1 MFVRTVYAVGDPQQ
15 IDAAVE
21 ALSSEGR
28 MLLAAQP
35 GYRGMGL
42 FVDRELGKLSI
53 GTWWDSEKARQD
65 SDGALHSR
73 RAELLHPFAS
83 AMTVDNW
90 EVVAAT
96 RPEQA
101 PSGACMRQ
109 SRMEFDPMDADLAA
123 ETMRG
128 MVMDRLKAI
137 PGVIGIAM
145 FMNRS
150 AGRSA
155 IGVIYQDRSAL
166 AQSRAPVAQLR
177 DEAVGKAHSTVRS
190 VEEFEVVLVE
200 SIDEG

>member
-1 MFVRTVYAVGDPQQ
+1 MFVRTVYAVGDPQK
-15 IDAAVE
+15 IDAAIE
-21 ALSSEGR
+21 ALKDEGR

-42 FVDRELGKLSI
+42 FADRELGKLSI

-65 SDGALHSR
+65 SDDALRTR
-73 RAELLHPFAS
+73 RAEILHAFAT
-83 AMTVDNW
+83 AMTIDNW
-90 EVVAAT
+90 EVVAAQ
-96 RPEQA
+96 RPEQL
-101 PSGACMRQ
+101 PSGACMRM

-137 PGVIGIAM
+137 PGVIGVAM

-150 AGRSA
+150 AGRSS
-155 IGVIYQDRSAL
+155 IGVIYQDRTAL
-166 AQSRAPVAQLR
+166 AQSRGPVAQLR

-190 VEEFEVVLVE
+190 VEEFEVIVTE
-200 SIDEG
+200 SISDS

>member
-1 MFVRTVYAVGDPQQ
+1 MFVRTVYAVGDPQK
-15 IDAAVE
+15 IDAAIE
-21 ALSSEGR
+21 ALSDEGR

-42 FVDRELGKLSI
+42 FADRELGKISI
-53 GTWWDSEKARQD
+53 GTWWESEKARQD
-65 SDGALHSR
+65 SDDALRTR
-73 RAELLHPFAS
+73 RAELLHPFAT

-90 EVVAAT
+90 EVIASR
-96 RPEQA
+96 RPEQVPA
-101 PSGACMRQ
+101 GACLRL

-128 MVMDRLKAI
+128 MVMDRVAAI
-137 PGVIGIAM
+137 PGVIGVAM

-150 AGRSA
+150 AGRSS
-155 IGVIYQDRSAL
+155 IGVIYRDRATL

-190 VEEFEVVLVE
+190 VEEFEVIVTE
-200 SIDEG
+200 TISEG

>member
-1 MFVRTVYAVGDPQQ
+1 MFVRTVYAVGDPQK
-15 IDAAVE
+15 IDAAIE
-21 ALSSEGR
+21 ALKDEGR

-42 FVDRELGKLSI
+42 FADRELGKLSI

-65 SDGALHSR
+65 SDDALRTR
-73 RAELLHPFAS
+73 RAEILHSFAT
-83 AMTVDNW
+83 AMTIDNW
-90 EVVAAT
+90 EVIAAQ
-96 RPEQA
+96 RPEQP
-101 PSGACMRQ
+101 PSGAYLRL

-137 PGVIGIAM
+137 PGVIGVAM

-150 AGRSA
+150 AGRSSV
-155 IGVIYQDRSAL
+155 GVIYQDRTAL
-166 AQSRAPVAQLR
+166 VQSRGPVAQLR

-190 VEEFEVVLVE
+190 VEEFEVIVTE
-200 SIDEG
+200 SVGDS

>member
-1 MFVRTVYAVGDPQQ
+1 MFVRTVYAVGDPQK
-15 IDAAVE
+15 IDAAIE

-42 FVDRELGKLSI
+42 FADRELGKISI
-53 GTWWDSEKARQD
+53 GSWWESEKARQD
-65 SDGALHSR
+65 SDDALHTR
-73 RAELLHPFAS
+73 RAELLHPFAT
-83 AMTVDNW
+83 AMTIDNW
-90 EVVAAT
+90 EVVAAA
-96 RPEQA
+96 RPEQL

-128 MVMDRLKAI
+128 MVMDRLKAL
-137 PGVIGIAM
+137 PGVIGIAI
-145 FMNRS
+145 FMTRS

-155 IGVIYQDRSAL
+155 VGVIYQDRSAL
-166 AQSRAPVAQLR
+166 VQSRSPVAQLR
-177 DEAVGKAHSTVRS
+177 DEAIGKAHSTVRS
-190 VEEFEVVLVE
+190 VEEFEGVLIE

>member
-1 MFVRTVYAVGDPQQ
+1 MFVRTVYAVGNPQQ
-15 IDAAVE
+15 IDATVE
-21 ALSSEGR
+21 LLSSEGR

-42 FVDRELGKLSI
+42 FVDRELGKVSI
-53 GTWWDSEKARQD
+53 GTWWHSEKARQD
-65 SDGALHSR
+65 SEDALHAR
-73 RAELLHPFAS
+73 RAELLHPFATS
-83 AMTVDNW
+83 MTIDNW

-96 RPEQA
+96 RPEQS
-101 PSGACMRQ
+101 PPGACMRQ
-109 SRMEFDPMDADLAA
+109 SRLEFDPMDADLAA

-150 AGRSA
+150 AGRCA

-166 AQSRAPVAQLR
+166 VQSRSPAAQLR

-190 VEEFEVVLVE
+190 VEEFEVVLIE

>member
-15 IDAAVE
+15 IDAAIE
-21 ALSSEGR
+21 ALSDEGR

-42 FVDRELGKLSI
+42 FADRELGKLTI
-53 GTWWDSEKARQD
+53 GTWWHSEKARRD
-65 SDGALHSR
+65 SDDALHTR
-73 RAELLHPFAS
+73 RAELLHPFATS
-83 AMTVDNW
+83 MTVDDW
-90 EVVAAT
+90 EAIAAW
-96 RPEQA
+96 RPEQV

-109 SRMEFDPMDADLAA
+109 SRMDFDPMDADLAA

-137 PGVIGIAM
+137 PGVIGVAM
-145 FMNRS
+145 FMNRA

-155 IGVIYQDRSAL
+155 IGVIYQDRSAM
-166 AQSRAPVAQLR
+166 AQSRSPVAQLR
-177 DEAVGKAHSTVRS
+177 DEAVGKAHSKLRS
-190 VEEFEVVLVE
+190 VEEFEVVLTE

>member
-1 MFVRTVYAVGDPQQ
+1 MFVRTVYAVGDPQK
-15 IDAAVE
+15 IDAAIE
-21 ALSSEGR
+21 TLSSEGR

-42 FVDRELGKLSI
+42 FADRELGKISI
-53 GTWWDSEKARQD
+53 GSWWESEKARQD
-65 SDGALHSR
+65 SDDALHTR
-73 RAELLHPFAS
+73 RAELLHPFAT
-83 AMTVDNW
+83 AMTIDNW

-96 RPEQA
+96 RPEQV

-137 PGVIGIAM
+137 PGVIGVAM

-150 AGRSA
+150 AGRSS
-155 IGVIYQDRSAL
+155 IGVIYQDRAAL
-166 AQSRAPVAQLR
+166 AQSRGPVAQLR
-177 DEAVGKAHSTVRS
+177 DEAVGKAHSMTRS
-190 VEEFEVVLVE
+190 VEEFEVIVTE
-200 SIDEG
+200 SIGES